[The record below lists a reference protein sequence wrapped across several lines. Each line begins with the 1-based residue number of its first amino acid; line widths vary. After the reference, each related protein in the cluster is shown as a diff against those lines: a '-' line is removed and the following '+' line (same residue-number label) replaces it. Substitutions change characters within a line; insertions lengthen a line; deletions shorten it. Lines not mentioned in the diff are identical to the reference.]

1 MKGAALAVPRLGFAA
16 FRLRLLFR
24 GAFLLLVAA
33 TLALATV
40 LLAGEKTRSYENY
53 RRGFAKTQAEI
64 AARLRHPAGQ
74 LALLNPSIA
83 GANVTPLRPL
93 LLPFGAID
101 FDDQNK
107 AQQAVEIAGCSV
119 RYADGSALC
128 AAVGSNPYAGG
139 FLYLVGSAPAGVLV
153 ARERN
158 AFDMERFHRAR
169 VTLQM
174 RDATTRWIAPFE
186 DQSVPGAPGVRGRLT
201 WFVDPGT
208 PLSTESRP
216 VRDFRGWLWQS
227 GECTNAADASA
238 DCAKRTFFSIR
249 LPVDVFREEIFA
261 KPRPIWPPRD
271 LERIA
276 VRVELLAPGEG
287 AALFDSNAPDA
298 TLPLSL
304 KELSQALLPGEV
316 LRVRKAGAATPP
328 PLLTLKGLDATGE
341 TSAPW
346 LDRLVRRLPA
356 DGGDAPVSGRETIR
370 TAVGDYELELTGDP
384 RSVERSLSA
393 VATRVS
399 WFVGAMRAAIALAW
413 LAIEIGL
420 IRRIA
425 ILTRRAAAVSR
436 DVQGPRVEERIGE
449 LQVSDLRGRDEL
461 GILAGGLADLLQR
474 VKEDVQRDR
483 IRVQQE
489 RDTWHAVGHEIMSPL
504 QSLMVLH
511 ASPEDASHRYIQRM
525 QQAVRVLYGSAS
537 PSEAIE
543 AAKLELAAV
552 DLNEFLLKVA
562 GNAHYAGVDN
572 VRYVAATAAVM
583 VRADEFSLEDVVTHI
598 LRNADRHREPG
609 TPIGVSLARDQRQ
622 ARVDIRNQGPAIDP
636 AHLER
641 VFEYG
646 VSVDAGGAASLAPP
660 GEHRGQGLFVVK
672 TYMAKMGGTVCAA
685 NVEGGVSFT
694 LSLPLI
700 D

>member
-1 MKGAALAVPRLGFAA
+1 MRCRK
-16 FRLRLLFR
+16 
-24 GAFLLLVAA
+24 
-33 TLALATV
+33 
-40 LLAGEKTRSYENY
+40 
-53 RRGFAKTQAEI
+53 RR
-64 AARLRHPAGQ
+64 
-74 LALLNPSIA
+74 
-83 GANVTPLRPL
+83 
-93 LLPFGAID
+93 
-101 FDDQNK
+101 
-107 AQQAVEIAGCSV
+107 
-119 RYADGSALC
+119 
-128 AAVGSNPYAGG
+128 
-139 FLYLVGSAPAGVLV
+139 
-153 ARERN
+153 
-158 AFDMERFHRAR
+158 
-169 VTLQM
+169 
-174 RDATTRWIAPFE
+174 
-186 DQSVPGAPGVRGRLT
+186 
-201 WFVDPGT
+201 
-208 PLSTESRP
+208 
-216 VRDFRGWLWQS
+216 
-227 GECTNAADASA
+227 
-238 DCAKRTFFSIR
+238 
-249 LPVDVFREEIFA
+249 
-261 KPRPIWPPRD
+261 PP
-271 LERIA
+271 
-276 VRVELLAPGEG
+276 
-287 AALFDSNAPDA
+287 
-298 TLPLSL
+298 
-304 KELSQALLPGEV
+304 
-316 LRVRKAGAATPP
+316 ATPP

-399 WFVGAMRAAIALAW
+399 WFVGAMLAAIALAW